1 MPKNHKLIFSETDNS
16 IEISGS
22 ADIFIFKNSGDIL
35 AGRPFDMHVGIQR
48 TAVVG
53 FEREG
58 DQIVLRWKQLG
69 VARKTPIGHFEP
81 GHESWMEK
89 IKQLFQSL
97 QS

>member
-89 IKQLFQSL
+89 IKQLYQSL